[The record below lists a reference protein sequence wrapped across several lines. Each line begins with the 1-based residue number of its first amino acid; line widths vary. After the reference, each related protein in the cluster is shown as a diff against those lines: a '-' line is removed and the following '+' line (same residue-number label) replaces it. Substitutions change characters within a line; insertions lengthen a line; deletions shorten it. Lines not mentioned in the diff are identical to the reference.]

1 MADSDIAVVGMACRL
16 PGAPDLD
23 AFWRLLRDG
32 RDARRELDDEQ
43 LRALGVPQD
52 VLDDP
57 DFVKAAMLLDG
68 IEQFDAGFFGFSPR
82 DAALFDPQHR
92 VWLEVCWEAF
102 EHAGH
107 VPERFDGRVGVFAGC
122 GMDTYLLHNVLT
134 NPDLV
139 RQVGMFLIRHT
150 GNDKDFLATRTSYQ
164 FDLRG
169 PSVNVVTAC
178 STSLVAIHQATQSLL
193 AGECDMALAG
203 GVTILV
209 PQDRGYLYKEGEVLS
224 PDGQCRA
231 FDADSKGTIFGS
243 GAGVVVL
250 RRLADAIADGDSI
263 HAVLA
268 GSAIN
273 NDGGRKVSYL
283 APSVDGYAE
292 VVAEALALAGISA
305 EDVQYVESHGTG
317 TSVGDPIEIEALTQ
331 AFRATTQRS
340 GYCGIGSVK
349 TNIGHLDTA
358 AGVAGLLKVVL
369 AMRQGQLPK
378 SLNYR
383 RSNPLIDFPKT
394 PFVVVAEPRDWPR
407 PAGGARIAGV
417 SSLGVGGTNAHVL
430 LREFTEATP
439 ASTPYPR
446 RCHLLPI
453 SGKSEAAAVANARAM
468 AAWLREQDDAC
479 DLADVSWTL
488 QLGRKSFVQRGVA
501 VGASRDEL
509 ATALEAGDWKAQ
521 LKKASDRAS
530 SVVFLFPGGGAQ
542 YPGMGKELYQHEPV
556 FKATVDECLEA
567 LPEQVRAEV
576 QDVLFGAAAK
586 QGDEAAAERMQQPV
600 LLLVTLFVVEYAMAR
615 TLQSFGVEA
624 DAMLGH
630 SLGEYV
636 AATLGGTW
644 SLEQVL
650 AALVLRGECMAAA
663 PKGAVLSVSLPAAE
677 VQAMAGAIGGDDP
690 LSLSAAN
697 APELCA
703 VAGSPA
709 AIERFEQLLQQRG
722 VDYQRLRIG
731 LGAHSHLLD
740 PVLDRYREGLRR
752 FTLRR
757 AERPWVSNVTGDWI
771 DPQRVAE
778 VDYWVEHLRRTVR
791 FQDGVATLLNGGDRV
806 FVELGPGKALT
817 SLVRMHE
824 RAKKSAAV
832 VSLPHPKDQ
841 RDADAFALEMV
852 GRLWQHG
859 VTIDWTAFH
868 GGAARRRVPLPTYRF
883 QRQRHWIEPGAVL
896 ATDGVPTPDAP
907 TPPTRLPESEWLR
920 APAWRHQDLPPK
932 VAAVRDATWLLV
944 GEGPL
949 VEVFAG
955 AVRQDGGHA
964 TVLMPGAAE
973 GRNGHAFV
981 LPFADA
987 AAWERALE
995 VAGGAPDAG
1004 RAPTHLLLAWP
1015 LREADASVLVHGMVA
1030 MCQALS
1036 RRGLLERL
1044 SLLAVTE
1051 RCASVQ
1057 GEVVQR
1063 PGQGAVAGFLRV
1075 VPREFPGVRVRSV
1088 DVDAAALADPAALVA
1103 ALRREV
1109 ETEGHPLTVAWRG
1122 AARHVQELV
1131 AIDVDAP
1138 GGGRPPV
1145 WRDRGV
1151 YLLSGGLGGI
1161 GLLLAEH
1168 LATRTEARLVLVSRR
1183 GLPPRLH
1190 WDEWLDLRHGD
1201 PIAERIRRIR
1211 AMEAAGAEVEVVA
1224 ADVTDRAAAERA
1236 VRAARQRFGAL
1247 HGVVHAAGVLDDG
1260 PILTRQPARTDRVL
1274 RPKIDGARVLD
1285 EVTADQPLDAFVVF
1299 GSTSGLAGIPGQC
1312 DYAAA
1317 NAALD
1322 AFAAWRNGARKGRSL
1337 SVDWGLW
1344 QDVGM
1349 LAERAELSLP
1359 APAWLGERRD
1369 DGDLVEFASQ
1379 WSPATHWQLAEHR
1392 VVGGDCV
1399 MPGTGTI
1406 ELMVAAVQEVLGAA
1420 QARLADVEFRTP
1432 LQFPGD
1438 APRVV
1443 TVRVARQ
1450 RRGYEVTVTSAAV
1463 GEHAEHQRTTHA
1475 RATAQAGADG
1485 DRLLDVAACRAA
1497 APTPAE
1503 ASSDQHR
1510 HVAFG
1515 PRWQCIEAVHVG
1527 DGHALGELRLP
1538 AAFAADLEEHRT
1550 HAAMLDMAFGC
1561 GIRLLSASHPDAL
1574 FVPVGCEEVVVHGRM
1589 PAAVLSDVVVTKRDD
1604 HARLGTLDVTVAT
1617 PGGVVVLELR
1627 GLTLFGVRGQFAATA
1642 EAAAAPAPEA
1652 GRNGH
1657 RGAPPP
1663 PAPASAPVPRL
1674 AAILSRGIT
1683 GPEGMLGLE
1692 RALATAAPQV
1702 VVSSMDVVRAAAWL
1716 SLPPE
1721 QPRVVTVS
1729 RSADDGDAGEDAPRD
1744 DVEHKLVAAFREL
1757 LGVERPGL
1765 DDDFFE
1771 LGGHSLL
1778 AVRLFARLHQEFG
1791 VDLELSTLLGAG
1803 SVRKLGDVVRQEL
1816 GLPDPGDQP
1825 VRSVAARKGQHVV
1838 PIQTDGTRPNLF
1850 LVHGAGGNV
1859 LGFRELS
1866 HYFGKDQPLYG
1877 LQARGVDGKQPP
1889 HETIAE
1895 MARAYLAEVREV
1907 QPHGPFFLGGYS
1919 GGGVIAYEMAQLLR
1933 SAGEAVAFVGMID
1946 SWCPQLPRR
1955 GKVGRAVLHLGR
1967 LAKRGPMYP
1976 LRILRTKIERWN
1988 AARDTERARAEGGPL
2003 PQEKRGFEVQF
2014 AFENAFVQHT
2024 VQPYDGRVWL
2034 FRAEDQQHGTRYIVD
2049 DQLGWAPFARGGLEV
2064 VTCPG
2069 NHFTMCTEPNVQVL
2083 CRQMMSAIDA
2093 VIGAPAKG

>member
-1 MADSDIAVVGMACRL
+1 MAETDIAVVGMACRL
-16 PGAPDLD
+16 PGAPDPD
-23 AFWRLLRDG
+23 AFWRMLRDG

-43 LRALGVPQD
+43 LRGLGVPQD

-68 IEQFDAGFFGFSPR
+68 IDQFDAGFFGFSPR

-102 EHAGH
+102 ENAGH
-107 VPERFDGRVGVFAGC
+107 VPERFDGRIGVFAGC

-178 STSLVAIHQATQSLL
+178 STSLVAIHQAMQSLL
-193 AGECDMALAG
+193 AGESDMALAG

-224 PDGQCRA
+224 PDGHCRA

-243 GAGVVVL
+243 GAGVVAL
-250 RRLADAIADGDSI
+250 RRLADAVADGDTI
-263 HAVLA
+263 HAVIA

-292 VVAEALALAGISA
+292 VVAEALALAGIDA
-305 EDVQYVESHGTG
+305 EQVQYVESHGTG
-317 TSVGDPIEIEALTQ
+317 TSVGDPIEVEALTQ
-331 AFRATTQRS
+331 AFRATTQKN

-369 AMRQGQLPK
+369 AMRHGQLPK

-383 RSNPLIDFPKT
+383 RPNPLIDFPKT
-394 PFVVVAEPRDWPR
+394 PFAVVAEPREWPR

-430 LREFTEATP
+430 LREHTEAAP
-439 ASTPYPR
+439 AAAAYPR

-453 SGKSEAAAVANARAM
+453 SGKNDAAAVANARAF
-468 AAWLREQDDAC
+468 AAWLRDPEQADC
-479 DLADVSWTL
+479 DLADVAWTL
-488 QLGRKSFVQRGVA
+488 QVGRKGFAWRGCA
-501 VGASRDEL
+501 VGATREEL
-509 ATALEAGDWKAQ
+509 ADALEAGDWKAQ
-521 LKKASDRAS
+521 LKKASDRGA

-556 FKATVDECLEA
+556 FRQTVDECLA
-567 LPEQVRAEV
+567 VLPDDVRAEV
-576 QDVLFGAAAK
+576 CDVLFGAAA
-586 QGDEAAAERMQQPV
+586 QLGDEAAAERMQQPV

-644 SLEQVL
+644 TLDQVL

-677 VQAMAGAIGGDDP
+677 VQALAGAIGGDEA

-703 VAGSPA
+703 VAGSPG

-722 VDYQRLRIG
+722 VDFQRLRIG

-752 FTLRR
+752 FTLRP
-757 AERPWVSNVTGDWI
+757 AQRPWVSNVTGDWI
-771 DPQRVAE
+771 DAQRVAD

-791 FQDGVATLLNGGDRV
+791 FQDGVATLLTGGDRV

-832 VSLPHPKDQ
+832 VSLPHPKD
-841 RDADAFALEMV
+841 RKPADSFALEMV

-859 VTIDWTAFH
+859 VAIDWTAFH
-868 GGAARRRVPLPTYRF
+868 GGTARRRVPLPTYRF

-896 ATDGVPTPDAP
+896 SAEGMPVPSTP
-907 TPPTRLPESEWLR
+907 TPPARLPESEWLR
-920 APAWRHQDLPPK
+920 APVWRHQELPSK
-932 VAAVRDATWLLV
+932 VVAVERATWLLV

-949 VEVFAG
+949 VDAFA
-955 AVRQDGGHA
+955 AALRQGGGHA
-964 TVLMPGAAE
+964 TVIAPGAAE
-973 GRNGHAFV
+973 ARRGDAFV

-995 VAGGAPDAG
+995 AAGRLPDAG
-1004 RAPTHLLLAWP
+1004 PAPTHLLLAWP
-1015 LREADASVLVHGMVA
+1015 LLEGDALALTHGMVA

-1051 RCASVQ
+1051 RCTSVHN
-1057 GEVVQR
+1057 EAVQR

-1088 DVDAAALADPAALVA
+1088 DVDAAALAEPAKLVA

-1122 AARHVQELV
+1122 SARHVQELA
-1131 AIDVDAP
+1131 AIDADLP
-1138 GGGRPPV
+1138 GNGRPEV

-1168 LATRTEARLVLVSRR
+1168 LARRTEARLVLVSRR

-1190 WDEWLDLRHGD
+1190 WDEWLELRHGD
-1201 PIAERIRRIR
+1201 PVAERIRRIR
-1211 AMEAAGAEVEVVA
+1211 AMEAAGAEVEVIA
-1224 ADVTDRAAAERA
+1224 ADVTDRAAVERA

-1247 HGVVHAAGVLDDG
+1247 HGVVHTAGVLDDG
-1260 PILTRQPARTDRVL
+1260 PILTRQPAQTDRVL
-1274 RPKIDGARVLD
+1274 RPKVDGARVLD
-1285 EVTADQPLDAFVVF
+1285 EVTADQPLDVFVVF

-1322 AFAAWRNGARKGRSL
+1322 AFATWRNGARKGRSL

-1349 LAERAELSLP
+1349 LAERAELALP

-1369 DGDLVEFASQ
+1369 DGDVVEFSSL
-1379 WSPATHWQLAEHR
+1379 WSPASNWQLAEHR
-1392 VVGGDCV
+1392 IVGGDCV

-1406 ELMVAAVQEVLGAA
+1406 ELMVAAVQAVLGAA
-1420 QARLADVEFRTP
+1420 QAQLGDVEFRSP

-1443 TVRVARQ
+1443 TVRVAKL
-1450 RRGYEVTVTSAAV
+1450 RRGYEVTVTSAEP
-1463 GEHAEHQRTTHA
+1463 GQYDEHQRTTHA
-1475 RATAQAGADG
+1475 RATAQGGAGG
-1485 DRLLDVAACRAA
+1485 EQLLDVAACRAA
-1497 APTPAE
+1497 VPTPAE
-1503 ASSDQHR
+1503 ANSDQHR

-1515 PRWQCIEAVHVG
+1515 PRWQCVEAVHVG
-1527 DGHALGELRLP
+1527 DGRALGELRLP
-1538 AAFAADLEEHRT
+1538 AAFAADLDEHRT

-1561 GIRLLSASHPDAL
+1561 GIRLLSAQHPEAL
-1574 FVPVGCEEVVVHGRM
+1574 FVPVGCERVVVHGRM
-1589 PAAVLSDVVVTKRDD
+1589 PAAVLSSVVVTRRDE

-1617 PGGVVVLELR
+1617 PGGVVVLELQ
-1627 GLTLFGVRGQFAATA
+1627 GLTLFGVRGQFAGAVPGT
-1642 EAAAAPAPEA
+1642 APAPEA
-1652 GRNGH
+1652 QRNGH
-1657 RGAPPP
+1657 HAPVSAPPP
-1663 PAPASAPVPRL
+1663 ANLPVPRI
-1674 AAILSRGIT
+1674 AAILPRGIT

-1692 RALATAAPQV
+1692 RALLTAAPQV
-1702 VVSSMDVVRAAAWL
+1702 VVSSLDVARAAAWL

-1721 QPRVVTVS
+1721 QPRVVTLTRAS
-1729 RSADDGDAGEDAPRD
+1729 DDGPAEADAPRD
-1744 DVEHKLVAAFREL
+1744 DVEHKLVAAYREL

-1803 SVRKLGDVVRQEL
+1803 SVRKLGEVVRQEL

-1838 PIQTDGTRPNLF
+1838 PIQTNGQRPKLF

-1907 QPHGPFFLGGYS
+1907 QPHGPFYLGGYS

-1933 SAGEAVAFVGMID
+1933 GAGEQVAFVGMID

-1955 GKVGRAVLHLGR
+1955 GKVARTMLHLGR

-1976 LRILRTKIERWN
+1976 LRILRTKIERWT
-1988 AARDTERARAEGGPL
+1988 AARDTEKARAEGGPL
-2003 PQEKRGFEVQF
+2003 PQDKRGFEVQF
-2014 AFENAFVQHT
+2014 AFENAFVQHV
-2024 VQPYDGRVWL
+2024 VQPYEGRVWL

-2083 CRQMMSAIDA
+2083 CQQMMAAMDGILAAASR
-2093 VIGAPAKG
+2093 